1 MKESSKVAE
10 PETFSQHG
18 DPGRSSGK
26 SHNRFITGDI
36 YSRTAQ
42 VCSAIT
48 LILGT
53 LAMIGWLMDIRS
65 LASFVP
71 GYIPITPGAALAF
84 ILLGSAW
91 YLYARVPSRWFTR
104 IYVLVSVFSISLIAL
119 LNLIQFFTGANVGFE
134 EYFTRKVLA
143 IDPGTYGAGPM
154 SPIAAAS
161 FLLICAATVLLLFA
175 PGYRAAGLSSGL
187 ASVVV
192 SVGLVVL
199 LGYLYG
205 TPQLYGEGYRYV
217 ALPAGVMFVFLGT
230 GLIAA
235 AGPEHFLLR
244 LLVGPSIR
252 ALLMRSFL
260 LLIFVVIL
268 IEGTFRG
275 LFSLL
280 GLTMA
285 LRAVLSALIA
295 MAIASIV
302 ISQISRVVGG
312 AMDRAEVERKRAEE
326 ALLKSEQHYRS
337 LFENMLDGFA
347 YCKMLFDD
355 HGRPI
360 DFVYLEVN
368 SAFER
373 LTGLKNVIGK
383 KVTEVIPGIK
393 ESYPELLEIYG
404 RVALTGQPEKFEID
418 FKPLK
423 AWFSISVYSTEKE
436 YFAAVF
442 DNITERKRAEDELK
456 KRAEDELK
464 KRTEELARSNAEL
477 EQFVYI
483 ASHYL
488 QEPLR
493 TVSNF
498 SQLLAKRY
506 KGELDVKADQFIG
519 FIVDGATRMQE
530 MIDDLLAY
538 SRVSTRTKPF
548 EPTNCETVFDQALA
562 NLKEAIEES
571 DALVTH
577 DPLPTVLADASQMVQ
592 LFQNLLSNAIKF
604 RKEKPRI
611 TVSAVQRGNEW
622 LFLVQ
627 DNGIGIAP
635 EFMEHIFKMFE
646 REHASAEY
654 PGTGIGLAI
663 CKKIVERHGGR
674 IWVESEQGKGSTF
687 YFTIPAKRVE

>member
-1 MKESSKVAE
+1 MKE
-10 PETFSQHG
+10 P
-18 DPGRSSGK
+18 
-26 SHNRFITGDI
+26 HNHFITGDI
-36 YSRTAQ
+36 YRRTSK
-42 VCSAIT
+42 VCSAVT

-53 LAMIGWLMDIRS
+53 LAMIGWLTGNHI

-71 GYIPITPGAALAF
+71 GYIPIAPSASLAF
-84 ILLGSAW
+84 ILLGGAW
-91 YLYARVPSRWFTR
+91 YVYARAPSRWFTR
-104 IYVLVSVFSISLIAL
+104 IYVLVSVLSISLIAL
-119 LNLIQFFTGANVGFE
+119 LNLIQFLTGANAGIE
-134 EYFTRKVLA
+134 EYFTREVA

-154 SPIAAAS
+154 SSIAAAS
-161 FLLICAATVLLLFA
+161 FLLICAAMVLLLFA
-175 PGYRAAGLSSGL
+175 PGYRAGLSSVL

-217 ALPAGVMFVFLGT
+217 ALPAGIMFVFLGT

-235 AGPEHFLLR
+235 AGPEHFPLR

-260 LLIFVVIL
+260 LVIFVVIL

-275 LFSLL
+275 LFLLL

-285 LRAVLSALIA
+285 LRAALSALIA

-302 ISQISRVVGG
+302 ISQISRVLGG
-312 AMDRAEVERKRAEE
+312 AMDRAEAERKRTEQ

-347 YCKMLFDD
+347 YCKMLFDE
-355 HGRPI
+355 HGHPI

-383 KVTEVIPGIK
+383 KITEVIPGIK
-393 ESYPELLEIYG
+393 ESYPEVFEIYG
-404 RVALTGQPEKFEID
+404 RVALTGVPEKFEID
-418 FKPLK
+418 FKPLE
-423 AWFSISVYSTEKE
+423 AWFSISVYSTERE

-442 DNITERKRAEDELK
+442 DNITERKRAE
-456 KRAEDELK
+456 
-464 KRTEELARSNAEL
+464 EELACSNAEL
-477 EQFVYI
+477 EQFIYI

-506 KGELDVKADQFIG
+506 KGELDAKANQFIG
-519 FIVDGATRMQE
+519 FIVDGTTRMQE
-530 MIDDLLAY
+530 MIDDLLEY

-548 EPTNCETVFDQALA
+548 QPTDCETVLDQALA
-562 NLKEAIEES
+562 NLKEAVEES
-571 DALVTH
+571 GAIVTH
-577 DPLPTVLADASQMVQ
+577 DPLPAVMADASQMVQ

-604 RKEKPRI
+604 RKDKPLI
-611 TVSAVQRGNEW
+611 MVSAAQKENEW
-622 LFLVQ
+622 LFSVK

-646 REHASAEY
+646 REHAGAEY
-654 PGTGIGLAI
+654 PGTGVGLAI

-674 IWVESEQGKGSTF
+674 IWVESEIGKGSTF
-687 YFTIPAKRVE
+687 YFTIPVKRVEQP

>member
-1 MKESSKVAE
+1 MKEPSESAE
-10 PETFSQHG
+10 PIFHQSG
-18 DPGRSSGK
+18 DPGI
-26 SHNRFITGDI
+26 SHEKPHNHFINGDI

-42 VCSAIT
+42 VCSAIA

-53 LAMIGWLMDIRS
+53 LAMIGWLMGIRS
-65 LASFVP
+65 LVSFVP
-71 GYIPITPGAALAF
+71 GYIPIAPGASLAF
-84 ILLGSAW
+84 ILLGGAW
-91 YLYARVPSRWFTR
+91 YLYVREPSQWFTR
-104 IYVLVSVFSISLIAL
+104 TYVLVSVFSISLIAL
-119 LNLIQFFTGANVGFE
+119 LNLIQFFTGANVGIE
-134 EYFTRKVLA
+134 EYFTREVLA

-161 FLLICAATVLLLFA
+161 FLLICAAMVLLLFA
-175 PGYRAAGLSSGL
+175 PERRATGLSSGL

-205 TPQLYGEGYRYV
+205 TPQLYGGGYRYV
-217 ALPAGVMFVFLGT
+217 ALPAGIMFVFLGT
-230 GLIAA
+230 GLIVT
-235 AGPEHFLLR
+235 AGPEHFPLR

-260 LLIFVVIL
+260 PVIFVVIL

-285 LRAVLSALIA
+285 LRAAMSALIA

-302 ISQISRVVGG
+302 ISQMSRIVGG
-312 AMDRAEVERKRAEE
+312 AMDRAEAERKRTEQ
-326 ALLKSEQHYRS
+326 ALLKSELHYRS

-347 YCKMLFDD
+347 YCKMLFDESG
-355 HGRPI
+355 HPV
-360 DFVYLEVN
+360 DFVFLEVN
-368 SAFER
+368 NAFER
-373 LTGLKNVIGK
+373 LTGLKNVVGK
-383 KVTEVIPGIK
+383 EVTEVIPGTK
-393 ESYPELLEIYG
+393 EAYPELFEIYG
-404 RVALTGQPEKFEID
+404 RVALTGMPEKFEID
-418 FKPLK
+418 FKPLE
-423 AWFSISVYSTEKE
+423 AWFSISVYSTERE

-442 DNITERKRAEDELK
+442 DNITER

-477 EQFVYI
+477 EQFIYI

-506 KGELDVKADQFIG
+506 KGELDVKASQFIG
-519 FIVDGATRMQE
+519 FIVDGTTRMQQ
-530 MIDDLLAY
+530 MIDDLLEY
-538 SRVSTRTKPF
+538 SQVSTRTKPF
-548 EPTNCETVFDQALA
+548 EQTDCETVFDQALA
-562 NLKEAIEES
+562 NVKEAVEES
-571 DALVTH
+571 GALVTH
-577 DPLPTVLADASQMVQ
+577 DLLPTVMADASQMVQ
-592 LFQNLLSNAIKF
+592 LFQNFLSNAIKF

-611 TVSAVQRGNEW
+611 MVSAVQRENEW
-622 LFLVQ
+622 LFSVK

-654 PGTGIGLAI
+654 PGTGVGLAI

-674 IWVESEQGKGSTF
+674 IGVESEIGKGSTF
-687 YFTIPAKRVE
+687 YFTIPAKRVGGP

>member
-1 MKESSKVAE
+1 MKESSKTAE
-10 PETFSQHG
+10 PEEFLQHG
-18 DPGRSSGK
+18 DPGISSEK
-26 SHNRFITGDI
+26 SEKPHNRFITGDT

-53 LAMIGWLMDIRS
+53 LAMIGWLMDISS

-71 GYIPITPGAALAF
+71 GYIPIAPSAALAF

-91 YLYARVPSRWFTR
+91 YLYARAPSRWFTR
-104 IYVLVSVFSISLIAL
+104 IYVLISVFSVSLIAP
-119 LNLIQFFTGANVGFE
+119 LNLIQFFTGTNVGFE
-134 EYFTRKVLA
+134 EYFTREILA
-143 IDPGTYGAGPM
+143 INPGTYGAGPM
-154 SPIAAAS
+154 SPITAAS
-161 FLLICAATVLLLFA
+161 FLLICAAMVLLLFA
-175 PGYRAAGLSSGL
+175 PGHRAAGLSSGL

-192 SVGLVVL
+192 LVGLVVF

-235 AGPEHFLLR
+235 AGPEHFPLR

-260 LLIFVVIL
+260 LVTFVVIL

-275 LFSLL
+275 LFSRL

-285 LRAVLSALIA
+285 LRAVLSALMAI
-295 MAIASIV
+295 AIASIV

-312 AMDRAEVERKRAEE
+312 AMDQAEAERKRAEE

-355 HGRPI
+355 RGRPI
-360 DFVYLEVN
+360 DFIYFEVN

-373 LTGLKNVIGK
+373 LTGLENV
-383 KVTEVIPGIK
+383 VIPGIK
-393 ESYPELLEIYG
+393 ESYPEVFEIYG
-404 RVALTGQPEKFEID
+404 RVALMGQPEKFEID

-423 AWFSISVYSTEKE
+423 AWFSISVYSMERE
-436 YFAAVF
+436 YFVAVF
-442 DNITERKRAEDELK
+442 DNITERKRAEE
-456 KRAEDELK
+456 ELK

-506 KGELDVKADQFIG
+506 KGELDAKADQFIG

-530 MIDDLLAY
+530 MIDDLLEY
-538 SRVSTRTKPF
+538 SRESTRTKPF
-548 EPTNCETVFDQALA
+548 EPTDCETVFNQALA
-562 NLKEAIEES
+562 NVKMAIEES
-571 DALVTH
+571 GALVTH
-577 DPLPTVLADASQMVQ
+577 DPLPTVMADASQMVQ

-611 TVSAVQRGNEW
+611 TVSAVQKGNEW
-622 LFLVQ
+622 LFSVQ

-654 PGTGIGLAI
+654 PGTGVGLAI

-687 YFTIPAKRVE
+687 YFTITATRVE